1 MSNLLVQTIKH
12 TNNTTALTVDSS
24 GRVLTPAR
32 PAFFARATSNI
43 TATGI
48 IVFDTATYNQGGHY
62 NTSNGTFTCPVAGL
76 YLFNFKTLF
85 ITASTDSHANLH
97 INGSSYTGTQA
108 AAFAYGN
115 IGGSSG
121 HYLASGGS
129 DVVSLSASDA
139 VTIYYTDAGT
149 DLHNSYTTFSGCLIG

>member
-1 MSNLLVQTIKH
+1 MSNLLVQNIKH
-12 TNNTTALTVDSS
+12 TNGTTAQTIDSS

-32 PAFFARATSNI
+32 PAFFAYISSNV

-48 IVFDTATYNQGGHY
+48 IAFDTVKYNQGSHF

-76 YLFNFKTLF
+76 YLFNFKCLF
-85 ITASTDSHANLH
+85 NTPDSDSYANLH
-97 INGSSYTGTQA
+97 VNGSDYTGNQA
-108 AAFAYGN
+108 SSFAYGN
-115 IGGSSG
+115 IGGSAG
-121 HYLASGGS
+121 HYLSGGGS

-149 DLHNSYTTFSGCLIG
+149 DLHHTYTTFSGCLIG